1 MESLI
6 QAINKLQDVFAVV
19 KVKEHSIDLPQ
30 IVVVGSQSSGK
41 SSVLES
47 LVGKSFLPRGTGIV
61 TRAPL
66 ILQMVKYT
74 NDDMKSMLDITDN
87 KNITEWACFSHIENT
102 VFHDFDEVREE
113 IEKRTD
119 VLAGENKGITDT
131 PIVLKVYTSS
141 YTLTFVD
148 LPGITKLPVGNQPA
162 DIEEQIQQL
171 IVKHVRQPNAII
183 LAVVTANTDPATSE
197 SLKIAKQWDPE
208 GARTIAVVT
217 KLDII
222 DKGTKSDIVDL
233 LCGKIIPVKLG
244 IIGVV
249 NRSQKDIDQNKTLDE
264 TLQNEKEF
272 FRTNYPEI
280 CKMHGNKVLANTLQD
295 ILIKHI
301 KITIPTLYKNL
312 EDTKTKLES
321 ELKTLKTPDCEK
333 TFVLELLNDI
343 NKSYCETVTGDRK
356 DASDEMLMGGAKIVN
371 VIQDNFTKKFM
382 AVNPLYNLSD
392 KQIENYLLNTSG
404 IKKSSLVNHK
414 ALEIMVSKQLEY
426 LIEPALSFVDVV
438 REEMFNILDSID
450 QKLLNEL
457 QRFPELNNNV
467 RSTLDNL
474 LEMKLKNI
482 KKSIK
487 SHIKT
492 HQKFLNTTNPNYLL
506 QLVNSSIECSSS
518 FINSKNTYYN
528 NLRTGDC
535 YSEIDKME
543 REIVSKMYKDILS
556 SLGGLNDYKNEINV
570 QVRLHK
576 QFTRCYF
583 EFIRNTLRDFVPN
596 RINHKLVNFVLKKF
610 DKKLKAEVFMPF
622 INNSSSGGRLAEKE
636 GVADERNQKEE
647 LLIAVNKAF
656 KSLKEIQMQ

>member
-6 QAINKLQDVFAVV
+6 QTINKLQDVFAV
-19 KVKEHSIDLPQ
+19 VKEHSIDLPQ

-66 ILQMVKYT
+66 ILQMIKY
-74 NDDMKSMLDITDN
+74 NNEDMKSMLNITNN
-87 KNITEWACFSHIENT
+87 KNITEWACFSHLENT
-102 VFHDFDEVREE
+102 VFYDFDEVREE

-119 VLAGENKGITDT
+119 ILAGENKGITDK
-131 PIVLKVYTSS
+131 PIVLKVYTSL

-171 IVKHVRQPNAII
+171 IVKYVRQPNAII
-183 LAVVTANTDPATSE
+183 LAMVTANTDPATSE

-222 DKGTKSDIVDL
+222 DKGTKSDKADL

-249 NRSQKDIDQNKTLDE
+249 NRSQKDIDENKTLEE
-264 TLQNEKEF
+264 TLKNETEF

-301 KITIPTLYKNL
+301 KKTIPTLYKNL
-312 EDTKTKLES
+312 QDIKTKLKS
-321 ELKTLKTPDCEK
+321 ELKTLKKPDCEK

-356 DASDEMLMGGAKIVN
+356 DASDKMLMGGAKIVN
-371 VIQDNFTKKFM
+371 VIQENFSKKFM
-382 AVNPLYNLSD
+382 AVNPLNNLSD

-404 IKKSSLVNHK
+404 IKKSTLVNHK

-426 LIEPALSFVDVV
+426 LIEPALSFVDIV

-450 QKLLNEL
+450 QKLLDEL
-457 QRFPELNNNV
+457 EKFP
-467 RSTLDNL
+467 
-474 LEMKLKNI
+474 KLKNDV
-482 KKSIK
+482 SM
-487 SHIKT
+487 T
-492 HQKFLNTTNPNYLL
+492 LL
-506 QLVNSSIECSSS
+506 
-518 FINSKNTYYN
+518 FIYN
-528 NLRTGDC
+528 NYGQPNICRD
-535 YSEIDKME
+535 
-543 REIVSKMYKDILS
+543 IV
-556 SLGGLNDYKNEINV
+556 
-570 QVRLHK
+570 
-576 QFTRCYF
+576 
-583 EFIRNTLRDFVPN
+583 
-596 RINHKLVNFVLKKF
+596 
-610 DKKLKAEVFMPF
+610 
-622 INNSSSGGRLAEKE
+622 
-636 GVADERNQKEE
+636 
-647 LLIAVNKAF
+647 
-656 KSLKEIQMQ
+656 